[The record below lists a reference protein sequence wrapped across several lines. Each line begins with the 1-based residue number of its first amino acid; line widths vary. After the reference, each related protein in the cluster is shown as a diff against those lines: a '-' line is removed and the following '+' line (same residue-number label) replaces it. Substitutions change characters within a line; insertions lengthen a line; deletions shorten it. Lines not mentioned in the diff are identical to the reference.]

1 MARGTALRTVR
12 LVLLVVASAAACV
25 IPLPGWLEPARPA
38 FLSITLLWLV
48 FAGPRPAGLLAAWL
62 AGLLLDLLQGG
73 MLGQNALAMVVTV
86 AIALKFR
93 LQVRAFPPLNQAV
106 VVAGLLFIYE
116 FLMFWTDGMAGL
128 PGRGGWRWLYPVTSA
143 LLWPLLAATHQRVLG
158 RH

>member
-1 MARGTALRTVR
+1 MM
-12 LVLLVVASAAACV
+12 LLGVTSTAACV
-25 IPLPGWLEPARPA
+25 VPLPNWLDPARPA

-48 FAGPRPAGLLAAWL
+48 FAGPKPAGLLAAWL

-93 LQVRAFPPLNQAV
+93 LQVKTFEKPNQTL

-116 FLMFWTDGMAGL
+116 FLMFCTDSLAGL
-128 PGRGGWRWLYPVTSA
+128 RGRGGWQWLYPVTSA
-143 LLWPLLAATHQRVLG
+143 LLWPWLDELHKRVLG